1 MPAWDRRTPWRQGH
15 TLTSEAAVALGLVE
29 NSAKSLA
36 IVITHDCDLTQNP
49 DVEPNVELIT
59 GSRVDAADG
68 NFTHAKNPRRLHL
81 PVQENDKLACIDL
94 RATDKRLVPK
104 QTLAAYLPD
113 KGVTLTPNN
122 KSVLQRWLAARYR
135 RSAFPDEFD
144 RRLQET
150 GLNKRI
156 AKILEPLGTYLIAV
170 FFDVDQG
177 EDTERKDP
185 EDLYTLTIDLL
196 YSSEHDPEVALKAT
210 EEAAALILKSF
221 REACLDSDK
230 GTWHH
235 IELLDC
241 QPISDEAMTYSMSL
255 QLKKWNA
262 DYLSLRVEPEHGPT
276 LAE

>member
-1 MPAWDRRTPWRQGH
+1 MPAWDRQTPWRQGH
-15 TLTSEAAVALGLVE
+15 TLTSEAAAALRLVE
-29 NSAKSLA
+29 NPAKSLA

-49 DVEPNVELIT
+49 DVEPNVELII
-59 GSRVDAADG
+59 GSRIDTADG

-81 PVQENDKLACIDL
+81 PVLENDKPAWIDL
-94 RATDKRLVPK
+94 RATNKRLVSK
-104 QTLAAYLPD
+104 ETLADYLPND
-113 KGVTLTPNN
+113 GVILTPNN

-144 RRLQET
+144 RRLQKT
-150 GLNKRI
+150 GLSKRI
-156 AKILEPLGTYLIAV
+156 AKILEPLSTSLIAV

-177 EDTERKDP
+177 RDTERKGP
-185 EDLYTLTIDLL
+185 EDLYTLTIVLL
-196 YSSEHDPEVALKAT
+196 YSTEHDPDVALKAA
-210 EEAAALILKSF
+210 ENAAARILESF
-221 REACLDSDK
+221 REVCFDSTK
-230 GTWHH
+230 HAWRE

-262 DYLSLRVEPEHGPT
+262 DYLSFRVEPEQGPT

>member
-1 MPAWDRRTPWRQGH
+1 MPAWDRQTLWRQGH
-15 TLTSEAAVALGLVE
+15 TLTSEAAVALGLIQAA
-29 NSAKSLA
+29 AKSLA
-36 IVITHDCDLTQNP
+36 IVITHDCDLTQSP
-49 DVEPNVELIT
+49 DVEPCVELIIA
-59 GSRVDAADG
+59 SRTKVPDG

-81 PVQENDKLACIDL
+81 PVQENDKLACLDL

-104 QTLAAYLPD
+104 DALAAHLPND
-113 KGVTLTPNN
+113 AVTLTSDN

-144 RRLQET
+144 RRLQDT

-156 AKILEPLGTYLIAV
+156 AKILEPLGTQIIAV

-177 EDTERKDP
+177 QPVERKDT
-185 EDLYTLTIDLL
+185 EDPYALAIQIL
-196 YSSEHDPEVALKAT
+196 YSTEYDPGVALKAA
-210 EEAAALILKSF
+210 EDAAVLILKAF
-221 REACLDSDK
+221 REACFDSAK
-230 GTWHH
+230 GIWRH

-255 QLKKWNA
+255 QLTKWNA
-262 DYLSLRVEPEHGPT
+262 DYLSLRAEPEHGPT